1 MPANFPV
8 GTPNVSAGGNLAA
21 VGNVVTVAT
30 DSLGSVDFALTNGAP
45 PPVGASVAFEATSDG
60 TNWYAVKAYPKVPGA
75 AGSTT
80 ANAAGSY
87 NVTVGGAKQV
97 RARLTAITSGS
108 FVVVANGTAQAGH
121 IGFKNGNAADALV
134 QPVPAS
140 ITPTDRSGSISAGG
154 TAQQL
159 MAANASRRAWSIQ
172 NTSSGD
178 LWVNEIGG
186 TALLASPSINVPAGA
201 LYESPA
207 SFASPSAIS
216 IIGATTGQTFT
227 AREA

>member
-1 MPANFPV
+1 MTTTVFFPAGAPNQSSN
-8 GTPNVSAGGNLAA
+8 GTLANVND
-21 VGNVVTVAT
+21 VVQLAT
-30 DSLGSVDFALTNGAP
+30 DSLGSVDFALAGT
-45 PPVGASVAFEATSDG
+45 PVGATVAFEGTSDG
-60 TNWYAVKAYPKVPGA
+60 TNWYAMKAYPKVPGA

-87 NVTVGGAKQV
+87 NVTVGGAARV

-121 IGFKNGNAADALV
+121 IGAKNGNAADLLT

-140 ITPTDRSGSISAGG
+140 ITPTDRSGSITAGG

-159 MAANASRRAWSIQ
+159 MAANPSRRAWSIQ

-186 TALLASPSINVPAGA
+186 TALLASPSIQVPAGA

-207 SFASPSAIS
+207 SYASPSAIS